1 MERGW
6 IKIYTSSNFHKASI
20 IESLLRE
27 NDIEV
32 VQLNKQDSSYLNF
45 GEIELYIHPSSF
57 EKAIELI
64 IKNEDE

>member
-6 IKIYTSSNFHKASI
+6 IKIYTSSSI
-20 IESLLRE
+20 HEAAMIEAVLRD

-64 IKNEDE
+64 INNENE